1 MIRLCNEND
10 FALAA
15 SFHSK
20 GEVIYWADSGTV
32 DSIKPVALWQ
42 KA

>member
-1 MIRLCNEND
+1 MRMI
-10 FALAA
+10 ALAA

-32 DSIKPVALWQ
+32 DSIQPVA
-42 KA
+42 